1 MSVGKICDNGYK
13 VVFKKNS
20 AYVVSETGEVKTVA
34 TRQNDLY
41 YVKERNESAAI
52 VNEMFKTNI
61 FKWHERFG
69 HLNEQSLEELMKNNK
84 VLGLKFDCLLE
95 LPCCETCTR
104 DK

>member
-34 TRQNDLY
+34 TRHNDLY
-41 YVKERNESAAI
+41 YVKERNESA

-61 FKWHERFG
+61 LKWHERFG
-69 HLNEQSLEELMKNNK
+69 HLNEQSLKELMKNNK
-84 VLGLKFDCLLE
+84 VLGLKFDCSLK
-95 LPCCETCTR
+95 LPCCETCIRSEQT
-104 DK
+104 